1 MVGYW
6 SKVVHAVTIKQHQT
20 LRTLSKHYLPR
31 GECLYI
37 YIHVEVIAKIPFLF
51 AEYLQT
57 FDDGH
62 GRTPLTDS
70 QNPANSSSA
79 LSSSLWSARSTS
91 TNFPLFI
98 LYPLLLTPL
107 CLLPPTSPLRPT
119 NSFHII

>member
-6 SKVVHAVTIKQHQT
+6 SKVVHAVIIKQHQT

-31 GECLYI
+31 GECCVYI

-79 LSSSLWSARSTS
+79 LSSSLWSAQVCAKHL
-91 TNFPLFI
+91 NE
-98 LYPLLLTPL
+98 
-107 CLLPPTSPLRPT
+107 LPPCLVHIVDTHCSSHPCASYLLHPL
-119 NSFHII
+119 

>member
-6 SKVVHAVTIKQHQT
+6 SKVVHAVIIKQHQT
-20 LRTLSKHYLPR
+20 
-31 GECLYI
+31 
-37 YIHVEVIAKIPFLF
+37 F

-91 TNFPLFI
+91 TNTVNELPLVHI
-98 LYPLLLTPL
+98 VYPLLLTPL